1 MTNLRLLAIES
12 AGTLCSA
19 TVCGFAADSFLSSS
33 QGDKH
38 TEVLLGLIRKALEQS
53 GGSLQ
58 ELDAIA
64 YSAGPGAFTG
74 LRVACGIAQ
83 GFGWALDK
91 KLIPVG
97 NLYALAYA
105 HLKSLPNGAKIL
117 AATDA
122 RMHECYTAIYEKQ
135 GADLKE
141 VQGPTLEKPESMDEL
156 LRSSG
161 TQYVCGNAFRIYS
174 PRLAAEIKCLST
186 DDANANLLVCPAIN
200 AYSAGQ
206 LIDPAKP
213 VLHYV
218 RNHVAQTIEERQQKK
233 TN

>member
-12 AGTLCSA
+12 AGTLCSVA
-19 TVCGFAADSFLSSS
+19 VCGFTANSFLSSS

-38 TEVLLGLIRKALEQS
+38 TEVLLGLIRKALEQA
-53 GGSLQ
+53 GASLK

-105 HLKSLPNGAKIL
+105 HLDSLPDGARVL

-135 GADLKE
+135 GSTLKE

-156 LRSSG
+156 LKSAGAR
-161 TQYVCGNAFRIYS
+161 YVCGNAFRVYS
-174 PRLAAEIKCLST
+174 PKLATEIRCLST
-186 DDANANLLVCPAIN
+186 DDANANMLVRPAIN
-200 AYSAGQ
+200 AFSAGQ
-206 LIDPAKP
+206 TADPAKP
-213 VLHYV
+213 VLLYV
-218 RNHVAQTIEERQQKK
+218 RNHVAQTIEERKK
-233 TN
+233 KN